1 MFTDVVE
8 CGVDTCLSGGTCLEL
23 VGGGT
28 HCMCPPGFSGDDCC
42 QSKTPYL
49 LHRTR
54 CRAETLKPVTVVCW
68 VNSLWSDPSW

>member
-1 MFTDVVE
+1 MFSSPCMLTDVVE

-49 LHRTR
+49 LHRTWCTMEESGNFEACH
-54 CRAETLKPVTVVCW
+54 CRV
-68 VNSLWSDPSW
+68 